1 MRLDAFCERCR
12 DALDF
17 TRTIVQFLKLERIDI
32 GGMKGR
38 VLTSAVV
45 QIYEEFKTAVERFQ
59 SVTYDIMDVGAAK
72 FDEDFYQFRCAIK
85 DLDRRLSSVLA
96 TGFEDLDTIQGR
108 LKLFDAFEGLL
119 ERPIIQDELEK

>member
-17 TRTIVQFLKLERIDI
+17 TRTIVQFLEPERIGI

-45 QIYEEFKTAVERFQ
+45 QIYEEFKPTMERFQ
-59 SVTYDIMDVGAAK
+59 SVTYDIMDVGAVK

-96 TGFEDLDTIQGR
+96 TGFEDLDT
-108 LKLFDAFEGLL
+108 L
-119 ERPIIQDELEK
+119 